1 MRSMIVA
8 FAAVALVAAGPAFAG
23 GEGGQIEIGGY
34 GGWFFPD
41 DYGQFHP
48 DQDNVWGGRLGYWFT
63 HNWTLEGSY
72 QKVMTDTEMN
82 LIGVPEVDV
91 DLASYR
97 LNLLYNLG
105 SSASKARLF
114 VTAGA
119 GSEKTDID
127 TYVDENKFGWNVG
140 GGLRFFLSRNL
151 NLRFDGRFAS
161 VKAVEGSGHEGNGEA
176 TVGLGFLFGGHKEE
190 AAAEVIPPP
199 ANQPPTVTC
208 AADRA
213 QILPGET
220 ATVTATAAD
229 PEGGPLTYAWTATG
243 GGRVTGT
250 GPSATLD
257 FSGATPPAN
266 AAVSV
271 KVTDDHGQSASS
283 DCTVAL
289 MAPAKPPEAVSCIS
303 TGFPKN
309 ASRLNNVDKACLDDV
324 DQRLKADPRA
334 RVVVIG
340 HSDTKETTKN
350 IAQSRAEAVRD
361 YLVRERGIDTARI
374 EVRAATASVGA
385 DATAQTSNRRVEVWF
400 VPEGASVP
408 GM

>member
-8 FAAVALVAAGPAFAG
+8 FAAVALVAAAPAFAG
-23 GEGGQIEIGGY
+23 GDKGQIEIGGY

-48 DQDNVWGGRLGYWFT
+48 DKDNIWGGRLGYWFT
-63 HNWTLEGSY
+63 QNWTLEGSY

-105 SSASKARLF
+105 SAASKARLF

-140 GGLRFFLSRNL
+140 GGLRFFLSRNF

-199 ANQPPTVTC
+199 ANQPPTVSC
-208 AADRA
+208 AADRG

-220 ATVTATAAD
+220 ATITATAAD
-229 PEGGPLTYAWTATG
+229 PEGGPLTYDWTATG
-243 GGRVTGT
+243 GARVTGT

-257 FSGATPPAN
+257 FSGATPPAT
-266 AAVSV
+266 AAISV

-350 IAQSRAEAVRD
+350 IAQARAEAVRD

-374 EVRAATASVGA
+374 EVRAATATAGA
-385 DATAQTSNRRVEVWF
+385 DVTAQTSNRRVEVWF

>member
-1 MRSMIVA
+1 MRIMIVA
-8 FAAVALVAAGPAFAG
+8 FAAVALVAAGPAIAG
-23 GEGGQIEIGGY
+23 GEKGQIEIGGY

-41 DYGQFHP
+41 DYGPFHP

-63 HNWTLEGSY
+63 HNWNLEGSV

-82 LIGVPEVDV
+82 LPATPEVDV
-91 DLASYR
+91 DLTSYR
-97 LNLLYNLG
+97 MNLLYNFGGGG
-105 SSASKARLF
+105 SKVRPFL
-114 VTAGA
+114 TAGA

-151 NLRFDGRFAS
+151 NLRLDGRFTQ
-161 VKAVEGSGHEGNGEA
+161 VKVEDDTQGNGEA
-176 TVGLGFLFGGHKEE
+176 TVGLGLLFGGHKEE

-208 AADRA
+208 AADRS

-220 ATVTATAAD
+220 ATIKATAAD
-229 PEGGPLTYAWTATG
+229 PEGGPLTYDWTAT

-250 GPSATLD
+250 GPSATVD
-257 FSGATPPAN
+257 FTGATPPAN
-266 AAVSV
+266 AAVTV
-271 KVTDDHGQSASS
+271 KVTDDHGQTATS

-340 HSDTKETTKN
+340 HSDSKETSKTVGQ
-350 IAQSRAEAVRD
+350 ARAEAVRD
-361 YLVRERGIDTARI
+361 YLVRERGIDTSRI
-374 EVRAATASVGA
+374 EVRAATASAGA
-385 DATAQTSNRRVEVWF
+385 DATAQAANRRVEVWF
-400 VPEGASVP
+400 VPEGAAVP

>member
-1 MRSMIVA
+1 MRSIIIA
-8 FAAVALVAAGPAFAG
+8 FAAVALVAAAPAFAG
-23 GEGGQIEIGGY
+23 GEKGQIEIGGY

-41 DYGQFHP
+41 DYGPFHP

-63 HNWTLEGSY
+63 HNWNLEGSV

-82 LIGVPEVDV
+82 LPATPEVDV
-91 DLASYR
+91 DLTSYR
-97 LNLLYNLG
+97 MNLLYNFGGGG
-105 SSASKARLF
+105 SKVRPFL
-114 VTAGA
+114 TAGA

-151 NLRFDGRFAS
+151 NLRFDGRFTQ
-161 VKAVEGSGHEGNGEA
+161 VKVEDDTQGNGEA
-176 TVGLGFLFGGHKEE
+176 TVGLGLLFGGHKEE

-208 AADRA
+208 AADRS
-213 QILPGET
+213 QVLPGET
-220 ATVTATAAD
+220 ATITATAAD
-229 PEGGPLTYAWTATG
+229 PEGGPLTYDWTAT

-250 GPSATLD
+250 GPSATVD
-257 FSGATPPAN
+257 FTGATPPAN
-266 AAVSV
+266 AAVTV
-271 KVTDDHGQSASS
+271 KVTDDHGQTATS

-340 HSDTKETTKN
+340 HSDSKETSKN
-350 IAQSRAEAVRD
+350 VGQARAEAVRD

-374 EVRAATASVGA
+374 EVRAATATAGA
-385 DATAQTSNRRVEVWF
+385 DATAQAANRRVEVWF
-400 VPEGASVP
+400 VPEGAAVP

>member
-1 MRSMIVA
+1 MLVA

-23 GEGGQIEIGGY
+23 GDKGQIEIGGY

-41 DYGQFHP
+41 DYGPFHP
-48 DQDNVWGGRLGYWFT
+48 DKDNIWGGRLGYWFT
-63 HNWTLEGSY
+63 QNWTLEGSY

-82 LIGVPEVDV
+82 IIGQPEVDV

-105 SSASKARLF
+105 SAASKARLF

-127 TYVDENKFGWNVG
+127 TFVDENKFGWNVG
-140 GGLRFFLSRNL
+140 GGLRFFLSRNF

-190 AAAEVIPPP
+190 AAADVIPPP
-199 ANQPPTVTC
+199 ANQPPTVSC

-213 QILPGET
+213 QVLPGET
-220 ATVTATAAD
+220 ATITATATD
-229 PEGGPLTYAWTATG
+229 PEGGPLTYDWTATG

-250 GPSATLD
+250 GPSATVD
-257 FSGATPPAN
+257 FTGATPPTN
-266 AAVSV
+266 AAISG

-289 MAPAKPPEAVSCIS
+289 MAAAKPPEAMSCIS

-374 EVRAATASVGA
+374 EVRAATASAGA
-385 DATAQTSNRRVEVWF
+385 DVTAQTSNRRVEVWF

>member
-1 MRSMIVA
+1 MRSIIIA
-8 FAAVALVAAGPAFAG
+8 FAAVALVAAAPAFAG
-23 GEGGQIEIGGY
+23 GEKGQIEIGGY

-41 DYGQFHP
+41 DYGPFHP

-63 HNWTLEGSY
+63 KNWNLEASG

-82 LIGVPEVDV
+82 LPATPEVDV
-91 DLASYR
+91 DLTSYR

-105 SSASKARLF
+105 GSGSKVRPFL
-114 VTAGA
+114 TAGA

-140 GGLRFFLSRNL
+140 GGLRLFLSRNL
-151 NLRFDGRFAS
+151 NLRVDGRFS
-161 VKAVEGSGHEGNGEA
+161 QIKVEDDTQGNGEA
-176 TVGLGFLFGGHKEE
+176 TVGLGLLFGGHKEE

-208 AADRA
+208 AANRS
-213 QILPGET
+213 QVLPGET
-220 ATVTATAAD
+220 ATITATATD
-229 PEGGPLTYAWTATG
+229 PEGGPLTYDWSST

-250 GPSATLD
+250 GPSATVD
-257 FSGATPPAN
+257 FTGATPPSN
-266 AAVSV
+266 AAVTV
-271 KVTDDHGQSASS
+271 KVTDDHGQSATS

-340 HSDTKETTKN
+340 HSDSKETSKTVGQ
-350 IAQSRAEAVRD
+350 ARAEAVRD

-374 EVRAATASVGA
+374 EVRAATATAGA
-385 DATAQTSNRRVEVWF
+385 DATAQAANRRVEVWF
-400 VPEGASVP
+400 VPEGAAVP

>member
-1 MRSMIVA
+1 MLVA

-23 GEGGQIEIGGY
+23 GDKGQIEIGGY

-41 DYGQFHP
+41 DYGPFHP
-48 DQDNVWGGRLGYWFT
+48 DKDNIWGGRLGYWFT
-63 HNWTLEGSY
+63 QNWTLEGSY

-82 LIGVPEVDV
+82 IIGQPEVDV

-105 SSASKARLF
+105 SAASKARLF

-127 TYVDENKFGWNVG
+127 TFVDENKFGWNVG
-140 GGLRFFLSRNL
+140 GGLRFFLSRNF

-190 AAAEVIPPP
+190 AAADVIPPP
-199 ANQPPTVTC
+199 ANQPPTVSC

-213 QILPGET
+213 QVLPGET
-220 ATVTATAAD
+220 ATITATATD
-229 PEGGPLTYAWTATG
+229 PEGGPLTYDWTATG

-250 GPSATLD
+250 GPSATVD
-257 FSGATPPAN
+257 FTGATPPTN
-266 AAVSV
+266 AAISV

-289 MAPAKPPEAVSCIS
+289 MAAAKPPEAMSCIS

-374 EVRAATASVGA
+374 EVRAATASAGA
-385 DATAQTSNRRVEVWF
+385 DVTAQTSNRRVEVWF

>member
-1 MRSMIVA
+1 MRSIIIA
-8 FAAVALVAAGPAFAG
+8 FAAVALVAAAPAFAG
-23 GEGGQIEIGGY
+23 GEKGQIEIGGY

-41 DYGQFHP
+41 DYGPFHP

-63 HNWTLEGSY
+63 QNWNLEGSV

-82 LIGVPEVDV
+82 LPATPEVDV
-91 DLASYR
+91 DLTSYR
-97 LNLLYNLG
+97 MNLLYNFGGGG
-105 SSASKARLF
+105 SKVRPFL
-114 VTAGA
+114 TAGA

-151 NLRFDGRFAS
+151 NLRFDGRFTQ
-161 VKAVEGSGHEGNGEA
+161 VKVEDDTQGNGEA
-176 TVGLGFLFGGHKEE
+176 TVGLGLLFGGHKEE

-199 ANQPPTVTC
+199 ANQPPTVTS
-208 AADRA
+208 AADRS

-220 ATVTATAAD
+220 ATITATATD
-229 PEGGPLTYAWTATG
+229 PEGGPLTYAWTST

-250 GPSATLD
+250 GASATVD
-257 FSGATPPAN
+257 FTGATPPSN
-266 AAVSV
+266 AVITV
-271 KVTDDHGQSASS
+271 KVTDDHGLSATS
-283 DCTVAL
+283 DVTVAL

-340 HSDTKETTKN
+340 HSDSKETTKN
-350 IAQSRAEAVRD
+350 IAQTRANAVRD

-374 EVRAATASVGA
+374 EVRAATATAGA
-385 DATAQTSNRRVEVWF
+385 DATAQAANRRVEVWF
-400 VPEGASVP
+400 VPEGAAVP